1 MANRTAKCAFAI
13 FASVFASTPVTIVA
27 SSSARAADDCLTEP
41 QGQAPQGQHWF
52 YRTEHGTKQRC
63 WYLRDQS
70 DKSAQTDASADAAA
84 PSQGNEPASSLST
97 TDSYAELP
105 SQHPRAEQNGG
116 ASAARRASANAS
128 TAANVRDN
136 ATPTANAPIDSVFGP
151 PPVVSGSPETSGVNS
166 SANPPPE
173 TSAAEDASTTSEPG
187 AAPVPAPLAAAPA
200 QKEVG
205 SLQMLLLVIFGALTL
220 AGLSGSL
227 VYRLGRARQTAR
239 AAQRRRDIWRSAD
252 AERRKARKDR
262 QSRNLAAARAD
273 FGHRPGSSSRP
284 DSRAGG
290 VDERWAAG
298 MDAGGMDAGGLD
310 DKVERVEAFLS
321 QLSKLAQSDAQS
333 RPSRRSRA

>member
-27 SSSARAADDCLTEP
+27 SSPARAADDCLTEP

-70 DKSAQTDASADAAA
+70 DKPAQTDASADAAT
-84 PSQGNEPASSLST
+84 PSQGNEPDSSLST
-97 TDSYAELP
+97 TDAYAELP

-116 ASAARRASANAS
+116 ASAARRAPANTS

-136 ATPTANAPIDSVFGP
+136 ATPSATAPIDSVFGP

-173 TSAAEDASTTSEPG
+173 TSAAEDASTTPEPG
-187 AAPVPAPLAAAPA
+187 AAPVPAPPA

-252 AERRKARKDR
+252 TERRKAWKDR
-262 QSRNLAAARAD
+262 QSKNLAAARAD
-273 FGHRPGSSSRP
+273 FGHRPGSSSRA

-290 VDERWAAG
+290 VDDRWAAG
-298 MDAGGMDAGGLD
+298 MDAGGMDPGGLD

-333 RPSRRSRA
+333 RPPRRTRA